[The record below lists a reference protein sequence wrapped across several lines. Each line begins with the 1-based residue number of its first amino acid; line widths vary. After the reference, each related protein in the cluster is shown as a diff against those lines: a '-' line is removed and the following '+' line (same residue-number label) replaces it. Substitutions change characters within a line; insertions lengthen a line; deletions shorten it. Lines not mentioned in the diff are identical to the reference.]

1 MSTISSSTTSTTAF
15 GVTADTTGALV
26 IQTGATPTTAM
37 TITTGQ
43 LVGIGTT
50 SPTVQLLNIAATSIS
65 GPTNNPAGVQLT
77 DSGASLSSQ
86 IVNRSGNT
94 LHNVPSTKAHSF
106 QVNSTETV
114 TLNTYGVGLGGTTPT
129 SGMGIAFPA
138 TQSASSDANT
148 LDDYEEGTWTPTFGG
163 GSSNPTVTYSNQY
176 GYYTKIGNLVYLT
189 FRIGASAYSGGGGAL
204 YIKGMPFSVSSQS
217 NDFGVLSLGYAN
229 NWSTSPPTYGRYTN
243 GNNFMELYY
252 LSGVTET
259 TVLVGQASAGT
270 QLIMNIVYQA
280 A

>member
-1 MSTISSSTTSTTAF
+1 MSTISASTTTTTAF

-26 IQTGATPTTAM
+26 LQTGATPTTAM

-43 LVGIGTT
+43 LVGIGTA

-148 LDDYEEGTWTPTFGG
+148 LDDYEEGTWTPKQTNGT
-163 GSSNPTVTYSNQY
+163 NYTVASTCR
-176 GYYTKIGNLVYLT
+176 YTKIGALVYWT
-189 FRIGASAYSGGGGAL
+189 IDIVAVNDSTS
-204 YIKGMPFSVSSQS
+204 ISNMPFTSASGSNYACYIGYTDTTVTTWYGHTNPSSV
-217 NDFGVLSLGYAN
+217 NTVFF
-229 NWSTSPPTYGRYTN
+229 N
-243 GNNFMELYY
+243 GN
-252 LSGVTET
+252 
-259 TVLVGQASAGT
+259 ASYTFLAGKRVIMAGT
-270 QLIMNIVYQA
+270 YISS
-280 A
+280 